1 MKTNLKVVSFW
12 YVRLPM
18 GLAMFILMF
27 IAVNPTVADGCD
39 WCGKHPIN
47 PADDKLVCRAYGGK
61 VNGHWVGE
69 DNVRGQIFIWE
80 SLMFSIEGRY
90 TALTAEELG
99 RPAIESWTVTI
110 RTQWG
115 DVVQRYHGNPV
126 YISWDRTIRQS
137 DGSVIVAT
145 IGEYDVEILARNET
159 AEWRECDS
167 DWGPWKRWRFVVPVP
182 YTMADDYRSEYGDGS
197 FPYDLAD
204 NYYEEYLAEKEAQE
218 QAATN
223 AQTVQD
229 VNDPDE
235 FKPID
240 PDTGFPEGA
249 Q

>member
-1 MKTNLKVVSFW
+1 MNSNIKSLKFRLIILSVMVAVPIFLLLLVS
-12 YVRLPM
+12 P
-18 GLAMFILMF
+18 A
-27 IAVNPTVADGCD
+27 VADGCD
-39 WCGKHPIN
+39 WCGKHPVN

-69 DNVRGQIFIWE
+69 DHVRGQIFIWE
-80 SLMFSIEGRY
+80 SMMFSIEGRY
-90 TALTAEELG
+90 TGLTAEELG
-99 RPAIESWTVTI
+99 RPIIESWTVTI

-126 YISWDRTIRQS
+126 YISWDRTIRQP

-182 YTMADDYRSEYGDGS
+182 NTMADDYRNEYGDGS
-197 FPYDLAD
+197 FPYDLAED
-204 NYYEEYLAEKEAQE
+204 FNEDYLARKDEQE
-218 QAATN
+218 QAAAN
-223 AQTVQD
+223 AQDLLEVYDPEEVQT
-229 VNDPDE
+229 
-235 FKPID
+235 ID
-240 PDTGFPEGA
+240 PDTGLPEGA